1 MERDGESRH
10 QKKRPSVQ
18 GCRVGWRR
26 SLLLPTGV
34 SVICI
39 IARRK
44 TYSQTLFIW
53 GISQLQG
60 NPKMHRICIFW
71 DVLQTQASLQAGGSD
86 MTPALFWDINTSQSQ
101 PSLSSTQ
108 AHKHLQP
115 FLLAWCP
122 QAACTPKAP
131 AQTGAQE
138 LPQCWSLLIS
148 VPAFMFINSLP
159 NNPAE
164 QQAACVFVST
174 YTIYSPAAEISPPSH
189 RGCAVPRWHCYASH
203 MLTTA
208 YLCCV

>member
-1 MERDGESRH
+1 MERDGESCH

-39 IARRK
+39 IAQRK

-71 DVLQTQASLQAGGSD
+71 DVLQTQASLPAGGSD
-86 MTPALFWDINTSQSQ
+86 MTPALFWDINTPRSQ
-101 PSLSSTQ
+101 PRLSSTQ
-108 AHKHLQP
+108 AHEHLQP
-115 FLLAWCP
+115 FLLARCP

-131 AQTGAQE
+131 A
-138 LPQCWSLLIS
+138 
-148 VPAFMFINSLP
+148 
-159 NNPAE
+159 
-164 QQAACVFVST
+164 
-174 YTIYSPAAEISPPSH
+174 
-189 RGCAVPRWHCYASH
+189 
-203 MLTTA
+203 
-208 YLCCV
+208 

>member
-86 MTPALFWDINTSQSQ
+86 TTPALFWDINTPRSQ
-101 PSLSSTQ
+101 PRLSRPTSTFSPSSWHNARRLRAPQ
-108 AHKHLQP
+108 RLQHRLVP
-115 FLLAWCP
+115 TSCP
-122 QAACTPKAP
+122 SAEAC
-131 AQTGAQE
+131 
-138 LPQCWSLLIS
+138 
-148 VPAFMFINSLP
+148 
-159 NNPAE
+159 
-164 QQAACVFVST
+164 
-174 YTIYSPAAEISPPSH
+174 
-189 RGCAVPRWHCYASH
+189 
-203 MLTTA
+203 
-208 YLCCV
+208 